1 MYLIFNFYYLCVF
14 LYVCCVSKRMCVRKR
29 CQKRVSGSL
38 EPAVVKPLDMG
49 VGNQTW
55 VRQRSSAAPVLLTPE
70 PLQPFTQYF
79 C

>member
-1 MYLIFNFYYLCVF
+1 M
-14 LYVCCVSKRMCVRKR
+14 SKRMCVRKK
-29 CQKRVSGSL
+29 CQRRVSGPL
-38 EPAVVKPLDMG
+38 ELESQAVVKPLDMG

-55 VRQRSSAAPVLLTPE
+55 VRQRSSAAPVLLTSE